1 MRVIGAK
8 FSDRGVAERAL
19 ADLRRTFGV
28 GPNEASLAQLGSSSD
43 RGDLTLLAGHFPDE
57 RVQEVRQSI
66 VSFGGK
72 IVTDVDE
79 AATRSR
85 TTPVP
90 PSAEEHASEPPGGQ
104 EASAVG
110 AGGGG
115 SKRQEYFAR

>member
-1 MRVIGAK
+1 MRVIGAT
-8 FSDRGVAERAL
+8 FSDRGDAERAL

-28 GPNEASLAQLGSSSD
+28 GPNEASLARLGSSSD

-57 RVQEVRQSI
+57 RIQEVRQSI
-66 VSFGGK
+66 LSFDGK

-85 TTPVP
+85 TTPP
-90 PSAEEHASEPPGGQ
+90 PASAGGPLGDQ

-110 AGGGG
+110 AGGGPR
-115 SKRQEYFAR
+115 RQEYFAR

>member
-1 MRVIGAK
+1 MRVIGAT
-8 FSDRGVAERAL
+8 FSDRGDAERAL
-19 ADLRRTFGV
+19 ADLRKTFGV

-57 RVQEVRQSI
+57 RIQEVCQSI

-90 PSAEEHASEPPGGQ
+90 PSAEERAGEPPGDQ
-104 EASAVG
+104 DAAAVG
-110 AGGGG
+110 AGGGP
-115 SKRQEYFAR
+115 KRQEYFAR

>member
-1 MRVIGAK
+1 MRVIGAT
-8 FSDRGVAERAL
+8 FSDRGDAERAL
-19 ADLRRTFGV
+19 ADLRKTFGV

-57 RVQEVRQSI
+57 RIQEVCQSI

-90 PSAEEHASEPPGGQ
+90 PSADEAPGDQ
-104 EASAVG
+104 DAAAVG
-110 AGGGG
+110 AGGGPR
-115 SKRQEYFAR
+115 RQEYFAR

>member
-1 MRVIGAK
+1 MRVIGAT
-8 FSDRGVAERAL
+8 FSDRGDAERAL
-19 ADLRRTFGV
+19 ADLRETFGV
-28 GPNEASLAQLGSSSD
+28 GPSEASLAQLGSSSD

-57 RVQEVRQSI
+57 RIQEVRQSI

-90 PSAEEHASEPPGGQ
+90 PSADEPADESRTGQ
-104 EASAVG
+104 DASAVG
-110 AGGGG
+110 GAG
-115 SKRQEYFAR
+115 RQGVGYFAR